1 MQTWLQE
8 LVPDEWIDTASLKI
22 YSSKHEEQQNADD
35 EHVIFFKQWGGYD
48 LCKENVGTVGDGLD
62 V

>member
-1 MQTWLQE
+1 MNGSKPRFLKTNSCTHTRYTKTQTNMLF
-8 LVPDEWIDTASLKI
+8 S
-22 YSSKHEEQQNADD
+22 
-35 EHVIFFKQWGGYD
+35 FKQWGGYD